1 MDSKSIALAAA
12 AEIYVAGFRISGTCA
27 TPDDAFLEL
36 LAAERAIEFERWRNA
51 YLGLP
56 VEDLADE

>member
-1 MDSKSIALAAA
+1 MDSKSIAVAAK
-12 AEIYVAGFRISGTCA
+12 IYVAGFRISGTCA
-27 TPDDAFLEL
+27 TPDNAFLEL
-36 LAAERAIEFERWRNA
+36 LAAEQAIEFERWRNA